1 MSLFKWSSNYS
12 VYLAEID
19 REHRALYQLGD
30 ELHKALLAGKDRAH
44 LQPIMANL
52 LESVDLN
59 AEHYSSAEDFLAHW
73 SSDRAGC
80 LVLDVRLPGMT
91 GVEFQE
97 KMRQSGIDIPII
109 FMTAHGDIPMVRK
122 VMKAGAVEFLTKP
135 FEVQELLSAIE
146 HALANDRAR
155 READATLNPIRAR
168 LDTLTPREREVMALV
183 TAGLL
188 NKQIAAELGL
198 SEITVKLHRRHVLEK
213 MQADSLAELVKMTE
227 KVRAAGPVR

>member
-1 MSLFKWSSNYS
+1 MS
-12 VYLAEID
+12 AA
-19 REHRALYQLGD
+19 RETVFIVDDDASIG
-30 ELHKALLAGKDRAH
+30 EG
-44 LQPIMANL
+44 ISNL
-52 LESVDLN
+52 LESVDLI
-59 AEHYSSAEDFLAHW
+59 AEHYSSAEDFLAQWH
-73 SSDRAGC
+73 SERPGC

-97 KMRQSGIDIPII
+97 KMRQCGIDIPII

-135 FEVQELLSAIE
+135 FEVQELLQAIE
-146 HALANDRAR
+146 HALAHDRAR
-155 READATLNPIRAR
+155 RGEAVVLNTIQAAI
-168 LDTLTPREREVMALV
+168 DTLTPREREVMALV

-227 KVRAAGPVR
+227 KIRAA